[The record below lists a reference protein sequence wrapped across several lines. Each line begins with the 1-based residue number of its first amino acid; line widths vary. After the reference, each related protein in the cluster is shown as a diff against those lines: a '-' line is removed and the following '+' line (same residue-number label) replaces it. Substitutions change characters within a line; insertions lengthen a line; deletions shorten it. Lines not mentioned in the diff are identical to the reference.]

1 MSLADILVHIDSY
14 PDVTSN
20 AAIDQAVEFARLVGG
35 GLTALAVA
43 VDMPVKSNRLA
54 DYLVGLSK
62 LEREEEA
69 RSLAAARGAINHF
82 TVQAKAAGV
91 FTAALIEKAT
101 LGGLSKLV
109 AERARTRDLCIVP
122 LGGRF
127 DGQAEVA
134 VTAIFDSG
142 RPVLVFRGEAQN
154 FTRGA
159 LEEVVVAWDGGRAA
173 ARALADALPIL
184 RRARSVRL
192 LTIAGEKPDLPRCG
206 GADAVRHLQSHG
218 IEAVADRVAGAGRPI
233 GETLG
238 GYLDDR
244 RPDLLVMGAYGH
256 SRLREFILGGA
267 TEFAVQTAPVPIFLS
282 H

>member
-1 MSLADILVHIDSY
+1 MRLADILVHFDSY
-14 PDVTSN
+14 PDVTPN
-20 AAIDQAVEFARLVGG
+20 GAIDQAVEFARLVGG
-35 GLTALAVA
+35 GLTALGVA
-43 VDMPVKSNRLA
+43 VELPVKSNRVA
-54 DYLVGLSK
+54 DYLVGLSQLK
-62 LEREEEA
+62 EDEEA
-69 RSLAAARGAINHF
+69 KSLAAARGAIAHF

-91 FTAALIEKAT
+91 FTAAFVEKAA
-101 LGGLSKLV
+101 LYGVSDLV
-109 AERARTRDLCIVP
+109 AKRARTRDLCMVP
-122 LGGRF
+122 LGDRF
-127 DGQAEVA
+127 DGQTEVA

-159 LEEVVVAWDGGRAA
+159 LEEVAVAWDGGRAA
-173 ARALADALPIL
+173 ARAVAEALPIL
-184 RRARSVRL
+184 RRAKSVRL

-206 GADAVRHLQSHG
+206 ADDVLRHLQSHG

-244 RPDLLVMGAYGH
+244 RPDLLVMGGYGH

>member
-1 MSLADILVHIDSY
+1 MSLADMLLQIDAY
-14 PDVTSN
+14 PDVTPN
-20 AAIDQAVEFARLVGG
+20 ASIDQAVEFARLVGG
-35 GLTALAVA
+35 GLAALAVA
-43 VDMPVKSNRLA
+43 VDLPVKSNRLA
-54 DYLVGLSK
+54 DYLVGLTK
-62 LEREEEA
+62 LEKDEEA
-69 RSLAAARGAINHF
+69 KSLAAARGAIDHF
-82 TVQAKAAGV
+82 TVQAKTADV
-91 FTAALIEKAT
+91 FTAAVVEKAA
-101 LGGLSKLV
+101 LYRVPELV
-109 AERARTRDLCIVP
+109 AKRARTRDFCIVP

-142 RPVLVFRGEAQN
+142 RPVLVYKGERQN

-159 LEEVVVAWDGGRAA
+159 LEEVVVAWDGGRSA

-184 RRARSVRL
+184 QRAKAVRL

-206 GADAVRHLQSHG
+206 GADAVRHLRSYG
-218 IEAVADRVAGAGRPI
+218 IEAAADRVAGEGHPI
-233 GETLG
+233 STTLG

-244 RPDLLVMGAYGH
+244 CPDLLVMGAYGH

-267 TEFAVQTAPVPIFLS
+267 TEFAVQNAPVPIFFS